1 MKLKNYFKWASILSV
16 GGVLFAGYL
25 SGLKL
30 FFETC
35 ALNEP
40 CPYFLGLPACY
51 YGFIFFLV
59 MAIASLIGYFRNPT
73 KKLVETIFSVSL
85 AGIVFAGYFVF
96 QEMTAAISTK
106 SFVFYTLGLPSCFYG
121 FIFYIVI
128 FVISYRQLSRQ
139 KA

>member
-1 MKLKNYFKWASILSV
+1 
-16 GGVLFAGYL
+16 
-25 SGLKL
+25 
-30 FFETC
+30 
-35 ALNEP
+35 
-40 CPYFLGLPACY
+40 
-51 YGFIFFLV
+51 